1 MSFREW
7 TSYSVD
13 APISHSCWIIVIFIS
28 SVYFICSTYLKSSL
42 VGVHT
47 KLLLALLFLR
57 LYYFTIFIFFISL
70 TLWIQVSLILLSH
83 LVRTDLLVST
93 RSTYTSTSI
102 HFMWS
107 SWLFSNLYKELPQT
121 SRCIYASWRSLVCR
135 QLSTFDFGAHFQP
148 AHFFSC
154 TFISIVEL
162 AQVVNFVKLL
172 HFEKFQWISRQRMCQ
187 TYISV

>member
-1 MSFREW
+1 M
-7 TSYSVD
+7 
-13 APISHSCWIIVIFIS
+13 
-28 SVYFICSTYLKSSL
+28 
-42 VGVHT
+42 
-47 KLLLALLFLR
+47 
-57 LYYFTIFIFFISL
+57 
-70 TLWIQVSLILLSH
+70 SH

-162 AQVVNFVKLL
+162 AQVVNFVKLS
-172 HFEKFQWISRQRMCQ
+172 HFEKFQWISHIFPFKYIRQFVLKLWRVFSAF
-187 TYISV
+187 TLSFTHINYLYW